1 MYFLATQYAKISQE
15 AQMCLNRTQEHKN
28 QTADDTIFY
37 FAKGFEGVSRVLPK
51 SNKTSSYIEDHS
63 KDSLTRDP
71 CVS

>member
-1 MYFLATQYAKISQE
+1 
-15 AQMCLNRTQEHKN
+15 MCLNRTQEHKA
-28 QTADDTIFY
+28 QTADKTIFY
-37 FAKGFEGVSRVLPK
+37 LAKGFEGLYKKVSRVLPK